1 MAKKLVAITSG
12 YRKAFMAGLR
22 ILACQIDVSASSTPF
37 ERDRHLD
44 RVAAKIRT
52 RLRKRRHDLVVLP
65 ELSSIDYSRVSF
77 DNLDLLAES
86 LDGPS
91 LERFGPL
98 AREFEA
104 MIVYGIPRRGVDAY
118 YISQVVVD
126 DSGDPIGHFDKLHLA
141 QYGASMEKDYF
152 SRGSHMFV
160 FRHGGITIAP
170 IICYDIRMPE
180 LTRTLAIDHGVQL
193 VLHCSAYFRDE
204 SFHSWHH
211 FSVCRAVENQIY
223 FLSLNRAGE
232 NYGNSIFC
240 PPWIDEDNPGLRFP
254 QTAEKFATVE
264 VNANVIERVRRK
276 YSLLD
281 DRVAN
286 YSALA
291 PHGIGT

>member
-1 MAKKLVAITSG
+1 
-12 YRKAFMAGLR
+12 MAGLKV
-22 ILACQIDVSASSTPF
+22 LACQIDVFASSTAS

-65 ELSSIDYSRVSF
+65 ELSSIDYSRASF
-77 DNLDLLAES
+77 ENLDLLAEP
-86 LDGPS
+86 LEGPS

-98 AREFEA
+98 AREFGVT
-104 MIVYGIPRRGVDAY
+104 IVYGIPRRGADAY

-126 DSGDPIGHFDKLHLA
+126 DSGDPIGYFDKLHLA

-152 SRGSHMFV
+152 NRGDHLFV
-160 FRHGGITIAP
+160 FRHRGITIAP
-170 IICYDIRMPE
+170 IICYDIRIPE

-193 VLHCSAYFRDE
+193 VLHCSAHARDE

-223 FLSLNRAGE
+223 LLSLNRAGE

-240 PPWIDEDNPGLRFP
+240 TPWIDENNPGLRFP
-254 QTAEKFATVE
+254 QTAEKFETIE
-264 VNANVIERVRRK
+264 VDADVIERVRK
-276 YSLLD
+276 TYPLLA
-281 DRVAN
+281 DRVDD
-286 YSALA
+286 YSAFGALCV
-291 PHGIGT
+291 

>member
-1 MAKKLVAITSG
+1 MASLK
-12 YRKAFMAGLR
+12 
-22 ILACQIDVSASSTPF
+22 ILACQIDVSASNTTS

-44 RVAAKIRT
+44 RVAAEIRT

-65 ELSSIDYSRVSF
+65 ELSSIDYSRTSF
-77 DNLDLLAES
+77 DNLDLLAEP
-86 LDGPS
+86 LQGPS

-98 AREFEA
+98 AREFGVT
-104 MIVYGIPRRGVDAY
+104 IVYGIPRRGVDAY

-126 DSGDPIGHFDKLHLA
+126 ASGDPIGYFDKLHLA

-152 SRGSHMFV
+152 SRGDHLFV
-160 FRHGGITIAP
+160 FRHRGITIAP
-170 IICYDIRMPE
+170 IICYDIRIPE

-193 VLHCSAYFRDE
+193 VLHCSAHARDE
-204 SFHSWHH
+204 SFYSWHH

-240 PPWIDEDNPGLRFP
+240 TPWIDENNPGLRFP
-254 QTAEKFATVE
+254 QTAEKFETIE
-264 VNANVIERVRRK
+264 VDANVIERVRRK

-281 DRVAN
+281 DRVDD
-286 YSALA
+286 YSVFA
-291 PHGIGT
+291 PLCVGP